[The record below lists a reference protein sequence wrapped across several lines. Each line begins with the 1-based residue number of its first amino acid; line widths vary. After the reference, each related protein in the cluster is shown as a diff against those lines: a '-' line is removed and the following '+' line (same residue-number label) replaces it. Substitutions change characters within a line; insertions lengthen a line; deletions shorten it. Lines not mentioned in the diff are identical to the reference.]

1 MSNTYVTLF
10 LGIYILLPFHSKAL
24 YVLLVNLCRHWI
36 IEFWVNSTALS
47 SRIYLWNKQLSYVMG
62 IERKLNDLL
71 SNHKFIIA
79 KH

>member
-47 SRIYLWNKQLSYVMG
+47 SRIYLWNKQLSYVNG
-62 IERKLNDLL
+62 YRKEIKRLTFEL
-71 SNHKFIIA
+71 
-79 KH
+79 